1 MRSSGPRAVCYE
13 MSVAETLL
21 EEIVCNRSWPICYF
35 ARQVKYRKT
44 DSHLF
49 YTIHAFSRCTTRE
62 CMLRHPQT
70 SRPLRSEEKKRR
82 KHKKYATAQSARKP
96 RHSLRTL
103 QPRHISYAVH
113 NASSTHRLPTPL
125 TRSPR
130 QLPHAVR
137 SLDLPAKYGAF
148 LSNSSPARHNTMR
161 GSTAASESTSWAA

>member
-21 EEIVCNRSWPICYF
+21 EEIVCNRSWPICNF

-125 TRSPR
+125 TRSRYSP
-130 QLPHAVR
+130 
-137 SLDLPAKYGAF
+137 LDNF
-148 LSNSSPARHNTMR
+148 LTQYVPSTFRPNT
-161 GSTAASESTSWAA
+161 GPFYPTVPLLDTIL